1 MTVAIV
7 TDSAAALPDDLAAR
21 WGITVVP
28 MWLTIDGRAEVEG
41 TRPLA
46 ELLEQPGVLTS
57 APAPGE
63 FEATVKEVLRHA
75 DAAVVL
81 TLAEAMSASN
91 EAARVGTASFDD
103 NVVVVDTG
111 SAAGGQALVVLAAA
125 EAAARP
131 GATVDDVVA
140 RAAWVASRVR
150 LVATLPSLDH
160 LVRSGR
166 VPGVAGWAGKRLGIH
181 PLFEF
186 RGGDVHR
193 LRPALSGDAAAER
206 IVAHVQR
213 NAPYGGRLHVAAL
226 HAVAPRSATDLLARL
241 TAVVEPAESFVGEF
255 GPVMVVHTGPGLSG
269 LAWWWDDAADGT
281 VGP

>member
-1 MTVAIV
+1 MKIAIV
-7 TDSAAALPDDLAAR
+7 TDSAAALPDELVAR
-21 WGITVVP
+21 FGITVVP
-28 MWLTIDGRAEVEG
+28 MWLTIDGRPELEG

-46 ELLEQPGVLTS
+46 ELLEHPGVLTS

-63 FEATVKEVLRHA
+63 YEAAVKDVLRSA
-75 DAAVVL
+75 DAVVVL

-103 NVVVVDTG
+103 TVAVVDTG

-125 EAAARP
+125 ATARQP
-131 GATVDDVVA
+131 SATLADVVA
-140 RAAWVASRVR
+140 RATTVSERVR

-166 VPGVAGWAGKRLGIH
+166 VPGIAGWAGKRLGIH

-186 RGGDVHR
+186 RGGEVHR
-193 LRPALSGDAAAER
+193 LRPALSADAAAER

-213 NAPYGGRLHVAAL
+213 NAPEGGRLHVVAL
-226 HAVAPRSATDLLARL
+226 HALAPSSACDLLERV
-241 TAVVEPAESFVGEF
+241 TAQVDAEESFLGEF
-255 GPVMVVHTGPGLSG
+255 GPVMVVHTGAGLSG
-269 LAWWWDDAADGT
+269 LAWWWEDS
-281 VGP
+281 VGF

>member
-7 TDSAAALPDDLAAR
+7 TDSAAALPEALAAR
-21 WGITVVP
+21 WGVTVVP
-28 MWLTIDGRAEVEG
+28 MWLTIDGQPELEG

-46 ELLEQPGVLTS
+46 ALLEQPGVLTS

-63 FEATVKEVLRHA
+63 FEAAVKDALRGA
-75 DAAVVL
+75 DAVVVL

-103 NVVVVDTG
+103 VAVVDTG

-125 EAAARP
+125 EAASQP
-131 GATVDDVVA
+131 DATLADVVA
-140 RAAWVASRVR
+140 RATWVSERVR

-166 VPGVAGWAGKRLGIH
+166 VPGIAGWAGKRLGIH

-186 RGGDVHR
+186 RAGDVHR
-193 LRPALSGDAAAER
+193 LRPALSGEAAAER

-213 NAPYGGRLHVAAL
+213 SAPLGGRLHAAAL
-226 HAVAPRSATDLLARL
+226 HAVAPASATALLARL
-241 TAVVEPAESFVGEF
+241 TERVEPEESFVGEF

-269 LAWWWDDAADGT
+269 LAWWWDDGIPTESGT
-281 VGP
+281 

>member
-1 MTVAIV
+1 
-7 TDSAAALPDDLAAR
+7 
-21 WGITVVP
+21 
-28 MWLTIDGRAEVEG
+28 MWLTIDGRPELEG
-41 TRPLA
+41 SRPLA
-46 ELLEQPGVLTS
+46 ALLEQPGVLTS

-63 FEATVKEVLRHA
+63 YEAAVKDALRVA

-81 TLAEAMSASN
+81 TLAEGMSASN
-91 EAARVGTASFDD
+91 EAARVGTSSFDD
-103 NVVVVDTG
+103 SVAVVDTG

-125 EAAARP
+125 AAAARP
-131 GATVDDVVA
+131 DATLDDVVA
-140 RAAWVASRVR
+140 RATRVAARVR

-166 VPGVAGWAGKRLGIH
+166 VPGIAGWAGKRLGIH

-193 LRPALSGDAAAER
+193 LRPALSGDAARDR

-213 NAPYGGRLHVAAL
+213 NAPAGGRLHVAAL
-226 HAVAPRSATDLLARL
+226 HAVAPTSATALLARV
-241 TAVVEPAESFVGEF
+241 TAQVEPAESFVGEF

-269 LAWWWDDAADGT
+269 LAWWWDDPDSPA
-281 VGP
+281 

>member
-7 TDSAAALPDDLAAR
+7 TDSAAALPDDVAAT
-21 WGITVVP
+21 WGINVVP
-28 MWLTIDGRAEVEG
+28 MWLTIDGQPELEG
-41 TRPLA
+41 TRSLA
-46 ELLEQPGVLTS
+46 ELLEHPGVLTS

-63 FEATVKEVLRHA
+63 YESVVKEALRGA

-81 TLAEAMSASN
+81 TLASAMSASN
-91 EAARVGTASFDD
+91 EAARLGTAVFDD
-103 NVVVVDTG
+103 NVAVVDTG

-125 EAAARP
+125 AAAAQPR
-131 GATVDDVVA
+131 ATLADVVT
-140 RAAWVASRVR
+140 RATTVAARVR

-166 VPGVAGWAGKRLGIH
+166 VPGIAGWAGKRLGIN

-193 LRPALSGDAAAER
+193 LRPALSDDAAAER

-213 NAPYGGRLHVAAL
+213 NAPMGGRLHVVGL
-226 HAVAPRSATDLLARL
+226 HALAPSSAADLVARI
-241 TAVVEPAESFVGEF
+241 TAIVEPEESFIGEF

-269 LAWWWDDAADGT
+269 LAWWWDDADGSS
-281 VGP
+281 

>member
-1 MTVAIV
+1 
-7 TDSAAALPDDLAAR
+7 
-21 WGITVVP
+21 
-28 MWLTIDGRAEVEG
+28 
-41 TRPLA
+41 
-46 ELLEQPGVLTS
+46 
-57 APAPGE
+57 
-63 FEATVKEVLRHA
+63 
-75 DAAVVL
+75 VL

-103 NVVVVDTG
+103 VAVVDTG

-125 EAAARP
+125 EAASRP
-131 GATVDDVVA
+131 GATLADVVR
-140 RAAWVASRVR
+140 RATWVADRVR
-150 LVATLPSLDH
+150 LVATIPNLDH

-166 VPGVAGWAGKRLGIH
+166 VPGIAGWAGKRLGIH

-213 NAPYGGRLHVAAL
+213 NVAPGGHLHVVAL
-226 HAVAPRSATDLLARL
+226 HALAPDSATDLLARL
-241 TAVVEPAESFVGEF
+241 TSKIEPEESFVGEF

-269 LAWWWDDAADGT
+269 LAWWWDDSTAPIASPP
-281 VGP
+281 GP

>member
-1 MTVAIV
+1 MSVAIV
-7 TDSAAALPDDLAAR
+7 TDSAAALPGALAAQWR
-21 WGITVVP
+21 VTVVP
-28 MWLTIDGRAEVEG
+28 MWLTIDGRPEVEG

-46 ELLEQPGVLTS
+46 ALVEQPGVLTS

-63 FEATVKEVLRHA
+63 YETAVKDALRTA
-75 DAAVVL
+75 DSVVVL

-103 NVVVVDTG
+103 NVAVVDTG

-125 EAAARP
+125 EAASHP
-131 GATVDDVVA
+131 GATLADVVK
-140 RAAWVASRVR
+140 RATWVAERVR

-166 VPGVAGWAGKRLGIH
+166 VPGIAGWAGKRLGIH

-193 LRPALSGDAAAER
+193 LRPALSDEAAAER
-206 IVAHVQR
+206 IVAHVR
-213 NAPYGGRLHVAAL
+213 RHAPVGGRLHVAAL
-226 HAVAPRSATDLLARL
+226 HALAPERASDLLARL
-241 TAVVEPAESFVGEF
+241 TAQVAPEESFVGEF
-255 GPVMVVHTGPGLSG
+255 GPVMVVHTGPGLVG
-269 LAWWWDDAADGT
+269 LAWWWDDA
-281 VGP
+281 